1 MGRKGLEGRRRNTD
15 KNAEGWQAQSPRP
28 LSRLELITKISPGQS
43 SRAGS
48 KPKAILFSECLRG
61 MGQIATVIPTESHL
75 PCVNSS
81 CSPRIPSTAA
91 NAFWSGD
98 KEERCTAPLP
108 SSKTAASA
116 ARPSSHSPGTLC
128 LFRIQASAMACLTWG
143 PGNVPQIFLQGLPLD
158 TPGDS
163 GARAPFTMPVSSES
177 EWRKLR

>member
-1 MGRKGLEGRRRNTD
+1 MGRKGLEGRRRNID
-15 KNAEGWQAQSPRP
+15 KNAAGWQAQSPRP

-91 NAFWSGD
+91 NAFWRGD
-98 KEERCTAPLP
+98 KEETVHGTSAKFQDCCVCSSSKLSLPRSFVSLQDPSICHGLSHVGPRECAPNFPPGAPL
-108 SSKTAASA
+108 
-116 ARPSSHSPGTLC
+116 RHSWGL
-128 LFRIQASAMACLTWG
+128 G
-143 PGNVPQIFLQGLPLD
+143 PGHPSRCLSAQNP
-158 TPGDS
+158 S
-163 GARAPFTMPVSSES
+163 GES
-177 EWRKLR
+177 